1 MSEWVEPI
9 EKSTGIPLVIAPRFD
24 IPRLIKSQPG
34 QNDWHH
40 AVFPKRRPGLQTKSG
55 KAVRS
60 SRVQFVNYDEH
71 RTYHYYFDE
80 YMSEKWDLPKTSL
93 ERFGMTVLMAAGYI
107 PEDAIRCRKHGPE
120 YVKLSE
126 RNREVLWSRGLVR
139 LESAVNVYDFL
150 QDTIV
155 NQPLEIT
162 EGAVDDFLF
171 GKDEQRRIKIGNQL
185 IMAAADRAAEVVRPQ
200 YIAAYAGRLLMPTL
214 PPDPKDFILESPV
227 MLGTEKR
234 HRKTRTKL
242 RLVIAESLGIDPST
256 IAA

>member
-1 MSEWVEPI
+1 MSEWVVPI
-9 EKSTGIPLVIAPRFD
+9 EQSTGVPLVIAPRFD
-24 IPRLIKSQPG
+24 IPKRLQTSQG
-34 QNDWHH
+34 ENDWHH
-40 AVFPKRRPGLQTKSG
+40 AVFPRKRPGLQTKSG

-80 YMSEKWDLPKTSL
+80 YMSDKWDLPKTSL

-107 PEDAIRCRKHGPE
+107 PEHAIRCRKHGPE
-120 YVKLSE
+120 YVVLTE
-126 RNREVLWSRGLVR
+126 RKREMMWSRGLVR

-155 NQPLEIT
+155 NQPLEVP
-162 EGAVDDFLF
+162 EKKVEEFLF
-171 GKDEQRRIKIGNQL
+171 SKDEQARLRVGNEL
-185 IMAAADRAAEVVRPQ
+185 IYAAAEKATDVVRPH
-200 YIAAYAGRLLMPTL
+200 YVAAYAGRLLMPAL
-214 PPDPKDFILESPV
+214 PPDPKDFILESPL

-234 HRKTRTKL
+234 QRKTRTRL
-242 RLVIAESLGIDPST
+242 RGVIAEALGVDPAD

>member
-9 EKSTGIPLVIAPRFD
+9 EKSTGIPLVIAPRLD
-24 IPRLIKSQPG
+24 IPKRLQSIPG
-34 QNDWHH
+34 TNDWHH

-80 YMSEKWDLPKTSL
+80 FMSEKWELPKTSL

-120 YVKLSE
+120 YVKLSQ
-126 RNREVLWSRGLVR
+126 RKRELMWSRGLVR

-150 QDTIV
+150 QETIV
-155 NQPLEIT
+155 NQPLDVPD
-162 EGAVDDFLF
+162 GAVEDFLF
-171 GKDEQRRIKIGNQL
+171 SKDEQRRMKIGNQL
-185 IMAAADRAAEVVRPQ
+185 IMAAADRATEIIRPQ
-200 YIAAYAGRLLMPTL
+200 YIAAYAGKLLMPTL

-234 HRKTRTKL
+234 KRKTRTKL
-242 RLVIAESLGIDPST
+242 RTVIAESLGIDHAT